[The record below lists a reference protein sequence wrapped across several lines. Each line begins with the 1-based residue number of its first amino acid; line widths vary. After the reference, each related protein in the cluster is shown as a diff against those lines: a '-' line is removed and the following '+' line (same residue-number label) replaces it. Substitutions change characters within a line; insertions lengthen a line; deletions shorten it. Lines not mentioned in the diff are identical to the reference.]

1 MSEYKYIIFFTMLLV
16 GVPAGIILAYT
27 SKLWEKIFVFLMVFF
42 TCNLSGTINFES
54 IKDYRGTSRGF
65 EIGIVDLAALVIF
78 GMMILKPKFKIKFF
92 PPGAIIYFIYFL
104 ISVISIQ
111 NSDIT
116 IYSWFEVTKMLKM
129 FFYYVVWYNYFTDL
143 KSIQKVVRIFPILIV
158 YMFLLTAYQQKMGM
172 YQPHGPFTHQNSL
185 CMYMMTLGG
194 IFLAALFEIDMK
206 QIRGAYVLGIFGLA
220 SMTELL
226 TLSRA
231 GIVCYAGCCSL
242 VVFFS
247 FMIKFKAKKVAIF
260 MAMFLVGLVG
270 LLSYANS
277 IYNRYVNAPKSSY
290 ECRQNLETSAKN
302 MAADGFF
309 GVGLNNFG
317 LKVNAE
323 YPYSKHY
330 LPPGFKEG
338 LVESVYLMIAAET
351 GWLNMFVYIT
361 FLLFFYFMNIGN
373 IIRYKRTKMVYL
385 SIGIAGGLAA
395 VFLQSMLEWVLKQPP
410 SYYQLMFFF
419 AIIAAMTRIHK
430 KAMKSGGEAALA
442 ELDIRTF

>member
-1 MSEYKYIIFFTMLLV
+1 MLLV
-16 GVPAGIILAYT
+16 GVPAGIVLAYT
-27 SKLWEKIFVFLMVFF
+27 SKLWEKFFVFLMVFF

-54 IKDYRGTSRGF
+54 IKDYRGTARGY
-65 EIGIVDLAALVIF
+65 EIGIVDLATLVIL
-78 GMMILKPKFKIKFF
+78 GMLILKPKFKIKLF
-92 PPGAIIYFIYFL
+92 PPGSIIYFTYL
-104 ISVISIQ
+104 LVSVISIR
-111 NSDIT
+111 NADIT

-129 FFYYVVWYNYFTDL
+129 FLYYMVWYNYFTDI
-143 KSIQKVVRIFPILIV
+143 KSIQQVVRIFPILII
-158 YMFLLTAYQQKMGM
+158 YMFLITAYQQKMGM

-206 QIRGAYVLGIFGLA
+206 QIQGAYVLGIFGVA

-247 FMIKFKAKKVAIF
+247 FMLKFKVKKVLIF

-290 ECRQNLETSAKN
+290 ECRQHLETSAKN

-323 YPYSKHY
+323 YPYSKHH

-351 GWLNMFVYIT
+351 GWLNMFIYIT
-361 FLLFFYFMNIGN
+361 LLLFFYIMNLGN
-373 IIRYKRTKMVYL
+373 IVRYKRTKIVYL

-395 VFLQSMLEWVLKQPP
+395 IYLQSILEWVLKQPP

-419 AIIAAMTRIHK
+419 AIIAAMTKIHK
-430 KAMKSGGEAALA
+430 QAMKRGGEAALA
-442 ELDIRTF
+442 ELDIKTF